1 MFLQN
6 FSTYKNNANN
16 QKYLQH
22 NSQKN
27 LMKNRKD
34 LLHVCFQNI
43 KISVQM
49 KRTIRNCRSW
59 VSRKKLL

>member
-16 QKYLQH
+16 QKYLQD

-43 KISVQM
+43 KICANEKS
-49 KRTIRNCRSW
+49 NP
-59 VSRKKLL
+59 KLPFVGVP

>member
-43 KISVQM
+43 KICANE
-49 KRTIRNCRSW
+49 KNNP
-59 VSRKKLL
+59 KLPFVGVP